1 MDDDDIGR
9 EQARLVR
16 LAISRA
22 HLELDDVWLHFFSL
36 GGDVGAMEVEAYLHH
51 AFVLPR
57 LQRDLLAHA
66 VNELIDHRTSTKAP
80 YATDISG
87 GEEPSGWDPADED
100 DAQES

>member
-16 LAISRA
+16 LAIVRA
-22 HLELDDVWLHFFSL
+22 HLELEDVWLHFFSL

-66 VNELIDHRTSTKAP
+66 VNELIDHRPSMKAP
-80 YATDISG
+80 YATDISQ
-87 GEEPSGWDPADED
+87 GETSASNQAEDD